1 MRRAMIYAPS
11 VRLHHNIAYSYSER
25 MVGISC
31 FLVLYVLVIGGPRI
45 GQCCPQVTFDTGSE
59 MNARISFWRIRRA
72 SIREIDRT
80 KAEDE
85 MGEDD
90 RVQAV
95 VLVRYGCLGRVS

>member
-1 MRRAMIYAPS
+1 
-11 VRLHHNIAYSYSER
+11 
-25 MVGISC
+25 
-31 FLVLYVLVIGGPRI
+31 
-45 GQCCPQVTFDTGSE
+45 
-59 MNARISFWRIRRA
+59 MNARISSCDASRA
-72 SIREIDRT
+72 VIREIDRT

>member
-1 MRRAMIYAPS
+1 
-11 VRLHHNIAYSYSER
+11 
-25 MVGISC
+25 
-31 FLVLYVLVIGGPRI
+31 
-45 GQCCPQVTFDTGSE
+45 

-90 RVQAV
+90 RVQTV
-95 VLVRYGCLGRVS
+95 VLGEILRYGCMGTVS